1 MTMLL
6 SRASLPTYRSVR
18 VAERKYVIYRREWW
32 AIVLGT
38 FQPVLYLAGIGLGVG
53 TLVGTISFGDQQ
65 LPYLVYV
72 APGLMAVAAMNG
84 SLDEVI
90 SSLLWDLR
98 QTKIHDVTLATPIQ
112 PVDLAAGEVL
122 AALTRATVYS
132 ASFLTIS
139 WILGAVPST
148 WALLAVPAATFLGAV
163 FACVGSAITTYLRT
177 HADIGIVELVLL
189 PILLF
194 SATLFPPSAYPAPL
208 QVLAELSPLT
218 RGADLLRCLTT
229 GQLHWTL
236 LADLAYLLAIAA
248 VAFAVAVRRLETQL
262 RS

>member
-1 MTMLL
+1 MTTLA
-6 SRASLPTYRSVR
+6 SRTSLPTYRSLR

-32 AIVLGT
+32 AMLLGT

-53 TLVGTISFGDQQ
+53 TLVGTIDFGDQQ
-65 LPYLVYV
+65 VSYLAYV
-72 APGLMAVAAMNG
+72 APGLMAAAAMNG

-98 QTKIHDVTLATPIQ
+98 QTKIHDVTLSTPIQ

-122 AALTRATVYS
+122 AAVLRATTYS
-132 ASFLTIS
+132 ASFLAIS
-139 WILGAVPST
+139 WILGAVPSL
-148 WALLAVPAATFLGAV
+148 WGLLAVPAATFVGAV
-163 FACVGSAITTYLRT
+163 FACVGCAITTYLRT
-177 HADIGIVELVLL
+177 HADIGTVEVVLL

-208 QVLAELSPLT
+208 HVLAEISPLT

-229 GQLHWTL
+229 GELHWTIA
-236 LADLAYLLAIAA
+236 ADIAYLLGIATTSFTIA
-248 VAFAVAVRRLETQL
+248 VHRLDRQL
-262 RS
+262 RH